1 MEKGSVK
8 FNEVKYQEINII
20 TVNDK
25 EYISL
30 TDLASRLNKQEPKIL
45 IDNWM
50 KNKEV
55 IAFLGLWERIN
66 NPIFKKDKFYKLK
79 SEVGNDGFKI
89 SPQKWIRE
97 TDAIGIVLKSGKYKS
112 GVFADH
118 DIAFEFANWLIPEFK
133 LYLIQEF
140 QELSKKLSY
149 QNGREYNVNRVLNKI
164 NYSTDSTIV
173 PTLTEEQKN
182 FVYSDDSDVINVALF
197 GMTAEEWRIKNPT
210 LAKSGDIRDYA
221 DLEHLLILEIL
232 EKINFELLE
241 MDIPQKYRLVRLNYI
256 ARKHMKM
263 LKK

>member
-8 FNEVKYQEINII
+8 FNEVKYQEINMI

-66 NPIFKKDKFYKLK
+66 NPIFKKDKFYKFE

-97 TDAIGIVLKSGKYKS
+97 TDAIGIVFHYKI
-112 GVFADH
+112 VF
-118 DIAFEFANWLIPEFK
+118 PYYK
-133 LYLIQEF
+133 
-140 QELSKKLSY
+140 
-149 QNGREYNVNRVLNKI
+149 
-164 NYSTDSTIV
+164 
-173 PTLTEEQKN
+173 
-182 FVYSDDSDVINVALF
+182 
-197 GMTAEEWRIKNPT
+197 
-210 LAKSGDIRDYA
+210 
-221 DLEHLLILEIL
+221 
-232 EKINFELLE
+232 
-241 MDIPQKYRLVRLNYI
+241 
-256 ARKHMKM
+256 
-263 LKK
+263 